1 MKKGA
6 CAAAQD
12 LFFNIISKI
21 FSFVKRVPSNI
32 HFGKPY
38 TGAAGSNI
46 HIKSAYRSGVG
57 KTAQLRS
64 AARRSMRSS
73 HIHTKQS
80 LVCFSGFV
88 QTTQFSGFRFV
99 KSVGLTFIKFC
110 GTGRAKS
117 CRTYVRYTPALV

>member
-21 FSFVKRVPSNI
+21 FSFVKRPHINI
-32 HFGKPY
+32 HFRKPY
-38 TGAAGSNI
+38 TGAAGLNI

-73 HIHTKQS
+73 HIV
-80 LVCFSGFV
+80 L
-88 QTTQFSGFRFV
+88 
-99 KSVGLTFIKFC
+99 
-110 GTGRAKS
+110 RAELE
-117 CRTYVRYTPALV
+117 A